1 MTVERPVSVCDGLEA
16 PNSGG
21 MSVGRRGISNPV
33 VLVSEARVALYVK
46 HRHTLA
52 VTLGPA

>member
-1 MTVERPVSVCDGLEA
+1 MERPVSVCDGLEA